1 MSLRDRSIGFAF
13 GAYKLI
19 FSPLLHAAGAQGAA
33 CRFYPTCSEYAATAM
48 TTHGFLC
55 GGWMALRRVARCHP
69 FCKGG
74 FDPVPPARAQNSAS
88 DRSPAGQRQEAPD
101 NRGFIAQTGTPAG
114 HSNIFH
120 RIGQQ
125 FCQR

>member
-48 TTHGFLC
+48 TTHGLLR
-55 GGWMALRRVARCHP
+55 GGWMALQRIARCHP

-74 FDPVPPARAQNSAS
+74 FDPVPPARTSNS
-88 DRSPAGQRQEAPD
+88 SPAGHRREAPEHD
-101 NRGFIAQTGTPAG
+101 CGFAAPASAPAG